1 MPHPAA
7 VSRTYSDAV
16 TDDAGMREDGPALTT
31 APIVLDLTGPE
42 DLCTQPGAL
51 ERVRTA
57 YAKLDPGERLEVRST
72 ITEHAFAVRV
82 WSRKHGVSVVAD
94 EAVDGYRRLVLE
106 APTAGV

>member
-1 MPHPAA
+1 
-7 VSRTYSDAV
+7 VI
-16 TDDAGMREDGPALTT
+16 DDAGLREDRPTVTT
-31 APIVLDLTGPE
+31 ARIVLDLTGPE